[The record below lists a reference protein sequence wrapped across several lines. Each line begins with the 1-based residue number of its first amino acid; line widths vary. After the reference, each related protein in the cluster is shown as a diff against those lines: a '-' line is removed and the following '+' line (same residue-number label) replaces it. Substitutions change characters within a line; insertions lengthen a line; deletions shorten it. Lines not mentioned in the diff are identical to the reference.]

1 MLYQWLSGFQPSY
14 STQDVLLYAADSWHE
29 AIDAAKFVVAGILDL
44 VKPPDCVN
52 HDILLDKLA
61 HHDVVGGDH
70 A

>member
-1 MLYQWLSGFQPSY
+1 MAGF
-14 STQDVLLYAADSWHE
+14 
-29 AIDAAKFVVAGILDL
+29 LDL
-44 VKPPDCVN
+44 AKATNCVN